1 MNYVDYKSKYVA
13 LSGFISR
20 ENDMMNGVMFLSAVG
35 ACFHKHG
42 ITARF
47 GDLVDLRAHS
57 FLEQDSR
64 SGKGEAIKSLV
75 AFSKGLG
82 LDITQEL
89 TITDA
94 AVIGTVDGQIS
105 QKIREKGLF
114 PGHPDFKDPRTIGSF
129 GLYDMVIFPEAQQMF
144 QSGPYTKD
152 LVNAM
157 QVAMDNFGKMYKN
170 LAGNFKIDCYCN
182 ATFVGTT
189 YKLKELPEILVKKGI
204 FQRMLVIIRNFP
216 IEKRGIL
223 NEQIIESSREETSAD
238 ETFEKLK
245 KLGDEIRKIAEKNK
259 NRNYRLSESGV
270 KFMKRENREKIDW
283 IKEDFS
289 GSDLELVSPFTTSIL
304 SYQLKLG
311 CIAAVFNGTKEIG
324 ARELKQTKFEVDYY
338 FKSIVTKMLN
348 RVSTGKYDY
357 VRKEVLNYIGGRRGQ
372 KVKRAQLEEHLITKM
387 HITNNKVK
395 SVINQMK
402 KNKEIIIDR
411 KNKEIKLRK

>member
-13 LSGFISR
+13 LSGFVSR
-20 ENDMMNGVMFLSAVG
+20 NNDLMNGVMFLSGVG

-47 GDLVDLRAHS
+47 ARPVDLRVHS
-57 FLEQDSR
+57 LVEQDSR
-64 SGKGEAIKSLV
+64 TGKGESEDSLI
-75 AFSKGLG
+75 AFAKGLG
-82 LDITQEL
+82 IDETEEL
-89 TITDA
+89 SMTDA
-94 AVIGTVDGQIS
+94 AVVGSIDGKIS
-105 QKIREKGLF
+105 QEMRAKGLF
-114 PGHPDFKDPRTIGSF
+114 PGHPEFRDPRIIGAF
-129 GLYDMVIFPEAQQMF
+129 GLYDLVLFPEAVKMF
-144 QSGPYTKD
+144 RKGAYNED
-152 LVNAM
+152 LAEIL
-157 QVAMDNFGKMYKN
+157 QLAMDNSGKVLKN
-170 LAGNFKIDCYCN
+170 LSGEFKLEYKTN
-182 ATFVGTT
+182 STFVGTT
-189 YKLKELPEILVKKGI
+189 YELKEFPEVLLSQGL
-204 FQRMLVIIRNFP
+204 FQRMLVIIRDYP
-216 IEKRGIL
+216 IEERETL
-223 NEQIIESSREETSAD
+223 NEQIIESSREDTNAD
-238 ETFEKLK
+238 DTFKELK

-270 KFMKRENREKIDW
+270 KFMKRENKEKIDW
-283 IKEDFS
+283 IKEDFR
-289 GSDLELVSPFTTSIL
+289 GSDLKLVSPFTTSVL